1 MRRVHR
7 NLSRAEIESLRL
19 RLTEL
24 VPVRGGSIRQVVRM
38 MRLITRKSQSEYARM
53 CAVAPRVLAAVEAGT
68 GSPTVE
74 TLEKLLRPFGFRV
87 GVVRVAEGWDATDE
101 ETSEL
106 EETPRAK
113 TVESALTRALRK
125 SRSKANERAHE
136 KGDGQFAQ
144 GAGMLLRYGFEVSA
158 NTSLASGSA

>member
-7 NLSRAEIESLRL
+7 NLSRAEIEALRL

-24 VPVRGGSIRQVVRM
+24 VPVRGGSIRQVMRM

-53 CAVAPRVLAAVEAGT
+53 CGVAPRVLAAVEAGT

-74 TLEKLLRPFGFRV
+74 TLEKLSRPFGFRV
-87 GVVRVAEGWDATDE
+87 GIVRIAEGWDSTDE

-106 EETPRAK
+106 EETPGTK

-125 SRSKANERAHE
+125 SRSKAE
-136 KGDGQFAQ
+136 
-144 GAGMLLRYGFEVSA
+144 
-158 NTSLASGSA
+158 